1 MSGMYAEKQMISGI
15 NYDQQALD
23 NMSTA
28 VLVFDHSQQ
37 LVYMNPA
44 AEVIFQVSQ
53 KRILGTSAEHLL
65 AGSSK
70 LMASFTRAVKHGAQY
85 TEREQQLDL
94 PEGKKLTIDCTFT
107 PLFEPG
113 AKLSMLV
120 EINSLERHKRISRE
134 EALITQHHLTKTVM
148 RGLAHEINNPL
159 GGLRGAAQLLEKEL
173 SDKGLREYTGIIIEE
188 ADRLQK
194 LLSRILGPNKIP
206 KKKYINIHEL
216 LHHVRKLVSVESTG
230 VTIKFDYD
238 PSIPELY
245 IDQDQLI
252 QAILNIVRNAVQA
265 TNGKGKI
272 ILKTRIGRYYTIG
285 SKQHKLVARIDVID
299 NGPGIPADM
308 LEKIFY
314 PMVTGRAEGTG
325 LGLSIAQSIINNH
338 GGIIECDSKEG
349 ETRFSIV
356 LPMEVTDDD

>member
-1 MSGMYAEKQMISGI
+1 MNTAY
-15 NYDQQALD
+15 NQQVLD

-28 VLVFDHSQQ
+28 VLVFDYTQA

-44 AEVIFQVSQ
+44 AEVIFEVSQ
-53 KRILGTSAEHLL
+53 KRILGTSAKFLL
-65 AGSSK
+65 AGSES
-70 LMASFTRAVKHGAQY
+70 LMASFNRACRQGMQY

-94 PEGKKLTIDCTFT
+94 PDNRKLTIDCTFS

-113 AKLSMLV
+113 VKHGVLV

-134 EALITQHHLTKTVM
+134 EALITQHQITKTVM

-173 SDKGLREYTGIIIEE
+173 SDASLREYTSIIIGE

-194 LLSRILGPNKIP
+194 LLSQILGPNKIP
-206 KKKYINIHEL
+206 KKEQINIHEL
-216 LHHVRKLVSVESTG
+216 LHHVRRLVSAEKTG
-230 VTIKFDYD
+230 ITIKFDYD

-265 TNGKGKI
+265 TKETGEI
-272 ILKTRIGRYYTIG
+272 ILKTRVGRYYTIG
-285 SKQHKLVARIDVID
+285 TIQHRLVVKIEIID
-299 NGPGIPADM
+299 NGSGIPADM
-308 LEKIFY
+308 IEKIFY

-349 ETRFSIV
+349 KTTFAIV
-356 LPMEVTDDD
+356 LPMEAQEYA

>member
-1 MSGMYAEKQMISGI
+1 MNLSMANG
-15 NYDQQALD
+15 QQALD

-28 VLVFDHSQQ
+28 VLVFDNDHF
-37 LVYMNPA
+37 LIYMNPA
-44 AEVIFQVSQ
+44 AEVIFAVSQ
-53 KRILGTSAEHLL
+53 KRILGSTAELL
-65 AGSSK
+65 LSGSES
-70 LMASFTRAVKHGAQY
+70 LMASFDRAITQGVQY
-85 TEREQQLDL
+85 TEREQQLNL
-94 PEGKKLTIDCTFT
+94 PEGKTVTVDCTFT

-113 AKLSMLV
+113 MKQGVLV

-134 EALITQHHLTKTVM
+134 ESLITQHHITKTVM

-173 SDKGLREYTGIIIEE
+173 SDEGLREYTGIIIEE

-206 KKKYINIHEL
+206 KKKHINIHEL
-216 LHHVRKLVSVESTG
+216 LHHVRKLVSAEDTSIK
-230 VTIKFDYD
+230 IKFDYD

-265 TNGKGKI
+265 TDSKSEI
-272 ILKTRIGRYYTIG
+272 ILRTRIGRYYTIG
-285 SKQHKLVARIDVID
+285 TKQYKLVTRIDVID

-314 PMVTGRAEGTG
+314 PMVTGRAKGTG

-338 GGIIECDSKEG
+338 GGIIECDSKEDT
-349 ETRFSIV
+349 TRFTIV
-356 LPMEVTDDD
+356 LPMEMPEDE